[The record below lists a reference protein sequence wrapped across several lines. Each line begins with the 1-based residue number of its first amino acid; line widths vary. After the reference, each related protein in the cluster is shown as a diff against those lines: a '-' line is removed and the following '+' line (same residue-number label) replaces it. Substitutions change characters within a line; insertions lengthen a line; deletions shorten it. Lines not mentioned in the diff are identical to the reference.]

1 MILKILMQTNVMI
14 MSIMNFGDNK
24 MTEKRFSVKQRQGA
38 TNYSITDYYG
48 ELPLSEGIYY
58 KSNANKLC
66 KWLNTQHELLNAL
79 YNENEQLKSEN
90 QSWLKTASHF
100 DNVAHKDRCYA
111 KRMHKENEQ
120 LKKENKKLNCIIKQ
134 LEAKYEDK
142 GFSLAY
148 DMGEC
153 E

>member
-1 MILKILMQTNVMI
+1 MNERFTYFKSKIGFGKQGIDDNLKGYTFDFTVDNVLDC
-14 MSIMNFGDNK
+14 MNDL
-24 MTEKRFSVKQRQGA
+24 A
-38 TNYSITDYYG
+38 D
-48 ELPLSEGIYY
+48 
-58 KSNANKLC
+58 
-66 KWLNTQHELLNAL
+66 
-79 YNENEQLKSEN
+79 ENEQLKSEN

-100 DNVAHKDRCYA
+100 DTVAHKDRDYA

-120 LKKENKKLNCIIKQ
+120 LKKENKKLTCIIKQ